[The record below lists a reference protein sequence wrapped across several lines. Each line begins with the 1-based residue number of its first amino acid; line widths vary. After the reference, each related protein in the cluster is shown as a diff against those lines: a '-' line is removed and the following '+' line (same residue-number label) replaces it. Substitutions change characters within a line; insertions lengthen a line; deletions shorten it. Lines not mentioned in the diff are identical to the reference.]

1 MFDSLVSGLSLVD
14 ATGHAILAITLA
26 CLLLAVGLNVF
37 LRGSYDALARDPTEN
52 GPAERPFSHG
62 VLNCIVR
69 DVRQA
74 VRQSSPLNV
83 QAIVDDNVQS
93 ELKTMLTA
101 ERFVRAATGL
111 VIILGLLGTFY
122 GLTLSIGR
130 LVHLVSA
137 DNGSVTD
144 ATQTIT
150 SGLTRALAGMAVAFS
165 NSLLGIASAVILTV
179 LGVFSNVTDRRV
191 AWMARVENFVELTWS
206 SPKNSDAAPDF
217 GRSTAAFGES
227 VARLDGAIARF
238 DDVLRHFLAETGE
251 LREFNVRLVASGP
264 RTEK

>member
-1 MFDSLVSGLSLVD
+1 MFDSVISGLSLVD
-14 ATGHAILAITLA
+14 ATGHAILVTTLT
-26 CLLLAVGLNVF
+26 CLLLAVGLNLF
-37 LRGSYDALARDPTEN
+37 LRGRYDALARDLTEN
-52 GPAERPFSHG
+52 GPAERPFVHG

-69 DVRQA
+69 DVREVA
-74 VRQSSPLNV
+74 RQSSQLNV

-144 ATQTIT
+144 VTQTIT

-191 AWMARVENFVELTWS
+191 AWMARVENFVELMWS
-206 SPKNSDAAPDF
+206 SRKNPSAGPDL
-217 GRSTAAFGES
+217 GRSIVAFGES
-227 VARLDGAIARF
+227 VGRLDGAIARL
-238 DDVLRHFLAETGE
+238 DVVLRHFLAETSE
-251 LREFNVRLVASGP
+251 LREFNVHVVASGP